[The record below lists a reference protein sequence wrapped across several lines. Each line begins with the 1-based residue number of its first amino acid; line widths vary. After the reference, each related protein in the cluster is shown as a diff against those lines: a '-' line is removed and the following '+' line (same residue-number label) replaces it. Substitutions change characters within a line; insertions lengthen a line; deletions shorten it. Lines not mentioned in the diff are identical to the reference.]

1 MDIVSATVFS
11 ILFGQL
17 QLEDDS
23 AANASLPSELYQVL
37 YRTHLSHKRISL
49 TCSWMR
55 IYLK

>member
-1 MDIVSATVFS
+1 MDIVSAAVFS

-23 AANASLPSELYQVL
+23 TPNASLPSELYQVL
-37 YRTHLSHKRISL
+37 YWTHLSYKRIYL